1 MDSSTV
7 TTLAAELHRR
17 AVEKFG
23 SERAEALRNDLL
35 QLARELDAIN
45 AYDIGFDDE
54 P

>member
-7 TTLAAELHRR
+7 ANLAAELQRR

-23 SERAEALRNDLL
+23 AERAEALRTDLL
-35 QLARELDAIN
+35 QMARELEALHTYN
-45 AYDIGFDDE
+45 IGFDDE